1 MLNWRGWLKSGSKIV
16 HVLPAL
22 GEQMLFTLTGR
33 QSVADHMRRAAN
45 LHALAASCFQVSAF
59 LNVDAAVPGLFAASE
74 LDLNI
79 HSVQRADQPCKD
91 VFGDLGIQL
100 CAPLQAP
107 RSSSACFSTQC
118 TSAGCVSP
126 ISSSLAGARDVAMLL
141 VRRATAAAGHGHCCP
156 LVLLNLCKALA
167 SVWSQ
172 PGAAAAC
179 CSAPGMH
186 LTRILTRVAWVT
198 ARH

>member
-22 GEQMLFTLTGR
+22 GQQMLFTLTGR

-79 HSVQRADQPCKD
+79 HSVQRTDQPCKD

-107 RSSSACFSTQC
+107 RSSSACFSAQC

-126 ISSSLAGARDVAMLL
+126 AWLEHGMLPCSLCAVQQQQQGM
-141 VRRATAAAGHGHCCP
+141 ATAAHWSSSISARLWP
-156 LVLLNLCKALA
+156 P
-167 SVWSQ
+167 VWSQ
-172 PGAAAAC
+172 PGAAAA
-179 CSAPGMH
+179 AAGPA
-186 LTRILTRVAWVT
+186 VD
-198 ARH
+198 